1 MMMSRLSIRVAC
13 LWLIVAVCFSTV
25 IQAQTRERARAQ
37 RANAK
42 QLNEAAERASHAA
55 RVLDEIMAVP
65 DKAIPRELLERA
77 QAIAVFPDVL
87 RAAFVFGGRG
97 GKGVISRRLANGKWS
112 APAFFALGGGSFGA
126 QIGAS
131 KTDLVLLIMN
141 DAGLQGLLQDK
152 VTLGGDVSVAAGPVG
167 RSASAS
173 TNVTLD
179 AGILSYSRSKGAFI
193 GAALEGAVINPD
205 NDLNQAVYGL
215 KAKEILSGM
224 QIDMSRLPRG
234 LQLFA
239 QTAARYAR

>member
-1 MMMSRLSIRVAC
+1 LVWFLSVA
-13 LWLIVAVCFSTV
+13 LVAPLCA
-25 IQAQTRERARAQ
+25 AQTRPRATQ
-37 RANAK
+37 PSK
-42 QLNEAAERASHAA
+42 EMNEAVKRAASAS
-55 RVLDEIMAVP
+55 RVLEQIMAVP
-65 DKAIPRELLERA
+65 DRAIPRELLERA

-97 GKGVISRRLANGKWS
+97 GKGVISRRLADGSWS
-112 APAFFALGGGSFGA
+112 APAFFTLGGGSFGA

-141 DAGLQGLLQDK
+141 EAGLQGLLKDK
-152 VTLGGDVSVAAGPVG
+152 VTLGGDVSIAAGPVG

-215 KAKEILSGM
+215 KARDVLSGTRAIEM
-224 QIDMSRLPRG
+224 KKLPRG
-234 LQLFA
+234 LQLFP
-239 QTAARYAR
+239 QTVARYAR